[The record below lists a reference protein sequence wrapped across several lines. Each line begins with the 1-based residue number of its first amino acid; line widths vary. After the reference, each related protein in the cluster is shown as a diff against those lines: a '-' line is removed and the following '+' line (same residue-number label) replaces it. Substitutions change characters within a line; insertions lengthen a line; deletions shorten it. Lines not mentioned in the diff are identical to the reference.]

1 MKTGRV
7 VTIVI
12 LFAVAGILALFLFNR
27 DNKDNTQSTPSNQ
40 SFDNQL
46 EVNEDKHAA
55 FAIFTNGTFRI
66 FTASMYH
73 NLSEDVYI
81 TAENPNVV
89 IVKKDGITWSEFFET
104 LPFELTYD
112 CLTTGTKQTF
122 CTNASQSLKFFI
134 NGKREDAALGKEI
147 KDRDKLLVTYGSETE
162 DKLDYQFSQIPTP

>member
-1 MKTGRV
+1 MKKGRV

-12 LFAVAGILALFLFNR
+12 LSAVAGILALFLFNK
-27 DNKDNTQSTPSNQ
+27 DNKVSTPSTVT
-40 SFDNQL
+40 
-46 EVNEDKHAA
+46 EKKEDVIEEKDVERKAA

-89 IVKKDGITWSEFFET
+89 ILKKQGITWGEFFET

-122 CTNASQSLKFFI
+122 CTNANKSLKFFI
-134 NGKREDAALGKEI
+134 NGKRDDATLGTEI
-147 KDRDKLLVTYGSETE
+147 KDGDKLLVTYGSETE
-162 DKLDYQFSQIPTP
+162 DKLDSQFSQIPAP